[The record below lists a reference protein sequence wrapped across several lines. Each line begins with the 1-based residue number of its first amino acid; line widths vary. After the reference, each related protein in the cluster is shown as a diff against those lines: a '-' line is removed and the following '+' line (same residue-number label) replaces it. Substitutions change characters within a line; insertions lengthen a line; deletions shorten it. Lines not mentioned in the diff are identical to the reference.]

1 MHKGSERNPLLEG
14 TGRQFFSRDTVKE
27 VLPSARSADS
37 GSDIRGSGDD
47 LHLWCHVDTSDD
59 SWLSGEARVQP
70 ASRAEWLDY
79 YGPSGGQRVIRVS
92 VGDIEAL
99 AQVGTHAATS
109 SAYVP
114 CAPPGVPKY
123 NASEPYAVVSQVS
136 ISGPAKAK
144 GVPLRQTL
152 TDIAYQLTQH
162 AYKLAECKD
171 HRDFPQELPRYKER

>member
-1 MHKGSERNPLLEG
+1 M
-14 TGRQFFSRDTVKE
+14 
-27 VLPSARSADS
+27 
-37 GSDIRGSGDD
+37 
-47 LHLWCHVDTSDD
+47 
-59 SWLSGEARVQP
+59 
-70 ASRAEWLDY
+70 
-79 YGPSGGQRVIRVS
+79 
-92 VGDIEAL
+92 GDIEAL

-109 SAYVP
+109 SVYVP

-162 AYKLAECKD
+162 AYKLAECKN
-171 HRDFPQELPRYKER
+171 HRDFPRALPRYKER